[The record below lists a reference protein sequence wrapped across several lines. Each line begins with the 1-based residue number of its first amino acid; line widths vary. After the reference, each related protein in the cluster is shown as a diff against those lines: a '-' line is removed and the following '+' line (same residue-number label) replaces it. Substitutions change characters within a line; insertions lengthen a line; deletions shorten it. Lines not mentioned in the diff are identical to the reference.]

1 MCNNILLL
9 EISIE
14 EIPSNFLLKISKI
27 ILKNFKNELKKN
39 HFEYKIIKCFFTSR
53 RIALQIHFLNIIQS
67 NYSFNIKGPFISNE
81 KNIFENKIVKCW
93 IKKYNIKDIKNIFYK
108 KKYIFYKKIIKGLH
122 IKYLLSNIIINSL
135 KNIISIPNFMYW
147 DKNIF
152 KFIRPIRNIV
162 LVLGKKSIK
171 KKILNLQSNNVIQG
185 HRFMCQKK
193 IILKNSK
200 QYEKLLFEKGKII
213 VDFLKRKNLIFNEIK
228 NIANKLNAI
237 IKINETFLEELS
249 SMVEWPV
256 LLIGK
261 FNKKFLKLPSKIL
274 SYVMIKYQKYI
285 PLYDKKNNL
294 LSNFIILINIQTN
307 NNERIINDNEQ
318 VIKSRF
324 KDINFFFKNDLK
336 IKFEQYLNKL
346 KNIVFQKNLGN
357 LFEKTIRIEKISQY
371 IAKKNIKNNN
381 IIDCIRASKLSK
393 CDLAT
398 QMVYEF
404 PDLQGIIGM
413 YYAMYNKENKN
424 VAQAIKEQ
432 YQYKKNSFIPTNIV
446 SCILFIAD
454 KIDTIVGMFSI
465 SLIPTGDK
473 DPFSLKYITLII
485 IRIIIEK
492 KIKINLIKLINFNLF
507 LYKKNLINKKKIL
520 KQILFFI
527 KKRCKNWY
535 ISLGYKKNIINSI
548 LDNKIDNLLKLDF
561 KIKAL
566 NSFLKNEKK
575 QSNFLIFTYKRIN
588 NILLKNKKY
597 INKNN
602 QIINTSLLKEKEEI
616 ILFRY
621 IIKLSKILKLKI
633 KNNEYYNILLILSEL
648 YYPVNNFFEKI
659 IINHQDD
666 KLKKNR
672 ILILYH
678 IKEYLSIITNI
689 SSLY

>member
-1 MCNNILLL
+1 MCKNILLL
-9 EISIE
+9 EIGIE
-14 EIPSNFLLKISKI
+14 EIPSNYLLKISQI

-39 HFEYKIIKCFFTSR
+39 CFKYKTIKCFFTSR
-53 RIALQIHFLNIIQS
+53 RIALQIYFINIKQP
-67 NYSFNIKGPFISNE
+67 NYFFNIKGPSISNRE
-81 KNIFENKIVKCW
+81 NIFENKIIQYW

-108 KKYIFYKKIIKGLH
+108 NKYVFYKKIIKGLH
-122 IKYLLSNIIINSL
+122 IKYLLSNMITNSL
-135 KNIISIPNFMYW
+135 KNIISIPNFMFW
-147 DKNIF
+147 HENIF
-152 KFIRPIRNIV
+152 KFIRPIRTIV
-162 LVLGKKSIK
+162 LVLGKKNIK
-171 KKILNLQSNNVIQG
+171 KKILNIKSDNIIQG

-193 IILKNSK
+193 IILENSEE
-200 QYEKLLFEKGKII
+200 YEKLLFEKGKIV
-213 VDFLKRKNLIFNEIK
+213 VDYIKRKNIIFNKIK
-228 NIANKLNAI
+228 KITNKLHAV
-237 IKINETFLEELS
+237 IKINEIFLEELS
-249 SMVEWPV
+249 SMLEWPIA
-256 LLIGK
+256 LIGK
-261 FNKKFLKLPSKIL
+261 FNKKFLTLPSEIL

-294 LSNFIILINIQTN
+294 LCNFIILINIKTD
-307 NNERIINDNEQ
+307 NNEKIINNHEE

-324 KDINFFFKNDLK
+324 KDIQFFFQNDLK

-346 KNIVFQKNLGN
+346 KNIIFQENLGN

-371 IAKKNIKNNN
+371 ISKKIIQNIN

-404 PDLQGIIGM
+404 PDLKGIIGM
-413 YYAMYNKENKN
+413 YYAKYNKENKN
-424 VAQAIKEQ
+424 VTQAIKDQ
-432 YQYKKNSFIPTNIV
+432 YQYKKNNFIPKNIV

-454 KIDTIVGMFSI
+454 KIDTLVGMFSI
-465 SLIPTGDK
+465 QLIPTGDK
-473 DPFSLKYITLII
+473 DPFSLKNIILVI

-492 KIKINLIKLINFNLF
+492 KIEINLIKLINFSLF
-507 LYKKNLINKKKIL
+507 LYKKDFIDKEKIL
-520 KQILFFI
+520 KQILIFI
-527 KKRCKNWY
+527 KKRCNNYY

-548 LDNKIDNLLKLDF
+548 LDNKINNLLILDY

-566 NSFLKNEKK
+566 DLFLKNEKK
-575 QSNFLIFTYKRIN
+575 QINFLILTFKRIN

-602 QIINTSLLKEKEEI
+602 QINTYLLKNKEEI

-648 YYPVNNFFEKI
+648 YYPVNNFFKKV
-659 IINHQDD
+659 IINHKDNEF
-666 KLKKNR
+666 KKNR

-678 IKEYLSIITNI
+678 IKKYLLIVSNLIH
-689 SSLY
+689 LY

>member
-9 EISIE
+9 EIGIE
-14 EIPSNFLLKISKI
+14 EIPSNYLLKISQI

-53 RIALQIHFLNIIQS
+53 RIALQIYFINIIQS
-67 NYSFNIKGPFISNE
+67 NYFFNIKGPFISNE
-81 KNIFENKIVKCW
+81 KNIFENKIIQHW
-93 IKKYNIKDIKNIFYK
+93 IKKYKIKDIKNIFYK
-108 KKYIFYKKIIKGLH
+108 NKYIFYKKIIKGLH
-122 IKYLLSNIIINSL
+122 IKHLLSNIIINSL
-135 KNIISIPNFMYW
+135 KNIISIPNFMFW
-147 DKNIF
+147 DENIF
-152 KFIRPIRNIV
+152 KFIRPIRNII
-162 LVLGKKSIK
+162 LVLGKKNIK
-171 KKILNLQSNNVIQG
+171 KKILNLTSNNIIKG

-200 QYEKLLFEKGKII
+200 KYEELLFEKGKII
-213 VDFLKRKNLIFNEIK
+213 VDFFKRKNIIFDKIK
-228 NIANKLNAI
+228 KIADKFHAI
-237 IKINETFLEELS
+237 IKIDNIFLEELS
-249 SMVEWPV
+249 AMVEWPV
-256 LLIGK
+256 VLIGK
-261 FNKKFLKLPSKIL
+261 FDKKFLKLPSEIL

-294 LSNFIILINIQTN
+294 LSNFLILINIETT
-307 NNERIINDNEQ
+307 NNERIINNNEQ
-318 VIKSRF
+318 IIKSRF
-324 KDINFFFKNDLK
+324 KDIQFFFKNDLK
-336 IKFEQYLNKL
+336 IKFEQYLSKL
-346 KNIVFQKNLGN
+346 KNIIFQKNLGN

-371 IAKKNIKNNN
+371 IAKKIINNIN

-413 YYAMYNKENKN
+413 YYAQYNQENKN

-432 YQYKKNSFIPTNIV
+432 YQYKKNNFIPKNMV
-446 SCILFIAD
+446 SCVLFISD

-485 IRIIIEK
+485 IRIIMEK
-492 KIKINLIKLINFNLF
+492 KIKINLIELINFSLF
-507 LYKKNLINKKKIL
+507 LYKKNLIEKKKIL

-527 KKRCKNWY
+527 KKICKNWY

-548 LDNKIDNLLKLDF
+548 LDNKINDLLILDY

-566 NSFLKNEKK
+566 NLFIKNEKK

-588 NILLKNKKY
+588 NILLKNKEY

-602 QIINTSLLKEKEEI
+602 QINTYLLKDKEEI
-616 ILFRY
+616 ILFRH

-633 KNNEYYNILLILSEL
+633 KNNEYYTILLILSEL
-648 YYPVNNFFEKI
+648 YYPVNNFFKKVT
-659 IINHQDD
+659 INHTDN
-666 KLKKNR
+666 KFKKNR
-672 ILILYH
+672 VLILYY
-678 IKEYLSIITNI
+678 IKEYLLTVTNI
-689 SSLY
+689 SHLY